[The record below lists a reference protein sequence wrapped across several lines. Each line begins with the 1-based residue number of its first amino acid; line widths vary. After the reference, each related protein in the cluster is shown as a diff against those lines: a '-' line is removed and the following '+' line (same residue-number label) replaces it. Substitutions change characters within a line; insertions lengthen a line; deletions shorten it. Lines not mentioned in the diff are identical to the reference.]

1 MQSYKVKFKQEC
13 VMEKNI
19 FKREET
25 VTVLTDQ
32 PINNG
37 LLDYL
42 VPMDFISVGEFV
54 EIPLGSRHCLG
65 VVWGSSSMEFDR
77 NRLKYITRVLEIPPM
92 TSELKKFL
100 TKVANYTVNPLN
112 KVFKLSLGAQ
122 NLIRPP
128 GFIKYY
134 KSGNLELKANS
145 FKRKKIIEFLAK
157 APDKFF
163 LMKELT
169 SELST
174 SPSLINELIKLGHI
188 EVHIKNEFKPF
199 QRCTGKFSNTL
210 SNAQK
215 DASRQ
220 LCSLVRKQT
229 YSTTLLRGV
238 TGSGKTEVYLDAV
251 SEALIIQKQVLVLVP
266 EIALSIDFVR
276 RVIDR
281 YKVEPGEWHSG
292 VSLKQRRHLYRAI
305 ANNEIQLVIGA
316 RSALFLPF
324 ANLGLIVV
332 DEEHDGSYKQE
343 EGVCYHARDMAV
355 MRGSLVGAQVILAS
369 ATPSLET
376 WVNTKIGKY
385 SRIDLTER
393 YGAAILPNIEI
404 ADLRNIT
411 MPTGTFI
418 SPKLQDEI
426 KLRID
431 SSEQTLLF
439 LNRRG
444 YAPITI
450 CSDCGFQIGCKS
462 CDSRLVQHRFRK
474 KLICHQCGDSMDIL
488 IKCPKCGIEGK
499 LKAVGPG
506 VEKVAEECQNLFPGA
521 RVGIL
526 SSDSI
531 DNIEQL
537 QEKFSKLASGEI
549 DIIVGTQIVSKGH
562 NFPNITLVGVI
573 DADLGLQGSD
583 LRAAEKTF
591 QSLRQVSGRAGRDK
605 KIGKAIL
612 QTYAPEHPVIMAIA
626 EGNDDAFWDL
636 EATARRKAKVP
647 PYGKL
652 IAVVLSGPIEKQ
664 LFDLGQSMVRMWIKS
679 DAAETQIF
687 GPALAPV
694 SKVRNKFRVRLLIKY
709 KENKYIQAAVRDWA
723 ASVLA
728 PRSVRIL
735 VDVDPQNFY

>member
-1 MQSYKVKFKQEC
+1 
-13 VMEKNI
+13 MEKNI

-32 PINNG
+32 PINGG
-37 LLDYL
+37 LLNYL
-42 VPMDFISVGEFV
+42 VPINFISVGQFV
-54 EIPLGSRHCLG
+54 EIPIGSRYCVG
-65 VVWGSSSMEFDR
+65 VVWGNSSTKFDR
-77 NRLKYITRVLEIPPM
+77 NRLKYILRVLEIPPM
-92 TSELKKFL
+92 TSELRKFL
-100 TKVANYTVNPLN
+100 DKFANYTVNPLN

-122 NLIRPP
+122 NLIHQPR
-128 GFIKYY
+128 GKKFYRV
-134 KSGNLELKANS
+134 GDAELKTITS
-145 FKRKKIIEFLAK
+145 KRKKIVEFLEK
-157 APDKFF
+157 VPKEFF
-163 LMKELT
+163 SMKELT
-169 SELST
+169 SSLNI
-174 SPSLINELIKLGHI
+174 SPSLINDLVKLGNI
-188 EVHIKNEFKPF
+188 EVSFKNEFAPYK
-199 QRCTGKFSNTL
+199 RCTGTFSDTL
-210 SNAQK
+210 SSPQK
-215 DASRQ
+215 AASRQ
-220 LCSLVRKQT
+220 LCSLVRKQA
-229 YSTTLLRGV
+229 YGTTLLRGV

-251 SEALIIQKQVLVLVP
+251 SEALNLGKQVLVLVP

-276 RVIDR
+276 RVVDR
-281 YKVEPGEWHSG
+281 FKVEPGEWHSG
-292 VSLKQRRHLYRAI
+292 VLSRERLRLYHAV
-305 ANNEIQLVIGA
+305 ANNDVQLVIGA

-324 ANLGLIVV
+324 YNLGLIVV

-355 MRGSLVGAQVILAS
+355 MRGSLSGAQVILAS

-376 WVNTKIGKY
+376 WVNTKSGKY
-385 SRIDLTER
+385 GRIDLTER
-393 YGAAILPNIEI
+393 YGTAILPDIEVL
-404 ADLRNIT
+404 DLRNIS

-426 KLRID
+426 KLRIGNG
-431 SSEQTLLF
+431 EQSLLF

-450 CSDCGFQIGCKS
+450 CSACGFQIGCKS
-462 CDSRLVQHRFRK
+462 CDSRLVQHRFKK
-474 KLICHQCGDSMDIL
+474 KLICHQCGDSMDIPL
-488 IKCPKCGIEGK
+488 NCPKCSTEGK

-531 DNIEQL
+531 ENIEQL
-537 QEKFSKLASGEI
+537 QKKLSELASGRI
-549 DIIVGTQIVSKGH
+549 DIIVGTQLVSKGH

-605 KIGKAIL
+605 KLGKALL
-612 QTYAPEHPVIMAIA
+612 QTYSPEHPVIMAIA
-626 EGNDDAFWDL
+626 AGNDEAFWDL
-636 EATARRKAKVP
+636 EAATRRQAEVP

-652 IAVVLSGPIEKQ
+652 IALVLSGPNEKE
-664 LFDLGQSMVRMWIKS
+664 LFDISHKLVRVWTKS
-679 DAAETQIF
+679 YMLETQIF

-694 SKVRNKFRVRLLIKY
+694 AKIRDRFRVRLLIKCR
-709 KENKYIQAAVRDWA
+709 KNKNIHLLLREWID
-723 ASVLA
+723 SVSA

-735 VDVDPQNFY
+735 VDVDPQSFY